1 MEGAMGDFANPD
13 LCAEQTWAGDLS
25 RAADDRLSDL
35 DGALNEMKQAI
46 SSAKFAMYRLR
57 EANRLFKNSAE
68 KSLDSYDDFVKAIET
83 DMATVQIQI
92 NSIDVW
98 DAERARAGVR

>member
-1 MEGAMGDFANPD
+1 MMGYPNANY
-13 LCAEQTWAGDLS
+13 CAEQTWAGDLS

-46 SSAKFAMYRLR
+46 NSAKFSMYRLR
-57 EANRLFKNSAE
+57 EANRLFKNCAE
-68 KSLDSYDDFVKAIET
+68 ESLDAYDDFVKAIET

-92 NSIDVW
+92 NNIDVW